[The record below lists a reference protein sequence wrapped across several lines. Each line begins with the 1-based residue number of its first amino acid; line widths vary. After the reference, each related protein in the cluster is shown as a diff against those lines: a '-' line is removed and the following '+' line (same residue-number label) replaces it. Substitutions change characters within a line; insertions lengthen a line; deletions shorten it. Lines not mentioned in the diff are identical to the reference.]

1 MVCQVSRSSNR
12 LTPACAGSTRW
23 WTPRRWSPSTHPR
36 VCGEHATITPHA
48 NCRNDSPPRVRGAR
62 PPTLARRA
70 PRRLTPACA
79 GSTPR
84 RCTRSSWRPTHPR
97 VCGEHLDAAARHL
110 LMFDSPPRVR
120 GAPGRSATRPAGH
133 RLTPAC
139 AGSTRRPRQSVRL
152 RPTHPRVCGEHHDP
166 ASFSEGYA
174 DSPPRVRGARSARVR
189 LRQRR
194 LGCRLTPACAGSTM
208 NMMRSHRFNP
218 THPRVCG
225 EHVLARCRSRC
236 AGDSP
241 PRVRGAPDLGSA
253 DAGRIR
259 LTPACAGSTSS
270 LRDFLY
276 RQPTHPRVCGEHG
289 QGSPSRFTG
298 IDSPPRVRGALAAAR
313 RRRYERRLTPACAG
327 STLNQRRRLSP
338 STTHPRVCGEH
349 TLNTNRQFI
358 PVDSPPR
365 VRGARGFGASVLSQ
379 GRLTPACAGST
390 PPERPR
396 RASQATHPRV
406 CGEHLRR
413 GPATR

>member
-152 RPTHPRVCGEHHDP
+152 RPTHPRVCGEHLTHPRRRAQPTDSPPRVRGAPRSCIVQRGICRLTPACAGSTLRPRQASPAPPWMPTHPRVCGEHHEHDALP
-166 ASFSEGYA
+166 SVQP
-174 DSPPRVRGARSARVR
+174 DSPPRVRGARSGP
-189 LRQRR
+189 LSQ
-194 LGCRLTPACAGSTM
+194 S
-208 NMMRSHRFNP
+208 MR
-218 THPRVCG
+218 
-225 EHVLARCRSRC
+225 
-236 AGDSP
+236 
-241 PRVRGAPDLGSA
+241 
-253 DAGRIR
+253 
-259 LTPACAGSTSS
+259 
-270 LRDFLY
+270 
-276 RQPTHPRVCGEHG
+276 
-289 QGSPSRFTG
+289 
-298 IDSPPRVRGALAAAR
+298 
-313 RRRYERRLTPACAG
+313 RRLTPACAG
-327 STLNQRRRLSP
+327 ST
-338 STTHPRVCGEH
+338 
-349 TLNTNRQFI
+349 
-358 PVDSPPR
+358 
-365 VRGARGFGASVLSQ
+365 
-379 GRLTPACAGST
+379 
-390 PPERPR
+390 
-396 RASQATHPRV
+396 
-406 CGEHLRR
+406 
-413 GPATR
+413 